1 MTEKELLYLEDVLN
15 HLDDASKITNYY
27 SNLVEGDLKEM
38 LLKLSTD
45 FKKLF
50 EDGLGIIGG

>member
-15 HLDDASKITNYY
+15 HLDDASKIANYY
-27 SNLVEGDLKEM
+27 SNLVEDDLKEM